1 MIKHQFKRRNLSS
14 LERIELAYHSKET
27 IEKAARENL
36 SKAGKGETVT
46 ESVDTYEEIA
56 KLAGVGKSS
65 VVRYASVVSKASQS
79 LIKKLRKG
87 EVSISA
93 AHEKVK
99 DEEPPK
105 PQAKPKQEEPN
116 PVFANNL
123 EEAIELLSDD
133 KVEAVLI
140 VKDKSYLENLS
151 KQQKKKFAFFKMNET
166 E

>member
-1 MIKHQFKRRNLSS
+1 
-14 LERIELAYHSKET
+14 LA
-27 IEKAARENL
+27 AFLRQW
-36 SKAGKGETVT
+36 GETVT

-65 VVRYASVVSKASQS
+65 VVRYASVVTKASES

-93 AHEKVK
+93 AYEKVK

-116 PVFANNL
+116 PVFTTNL
-123 EEAIELLSDD
+123 EKAMKMLSDD

-151 KQQKKKFAFFKMNET
+151 KQQKKKFAFFKMKET